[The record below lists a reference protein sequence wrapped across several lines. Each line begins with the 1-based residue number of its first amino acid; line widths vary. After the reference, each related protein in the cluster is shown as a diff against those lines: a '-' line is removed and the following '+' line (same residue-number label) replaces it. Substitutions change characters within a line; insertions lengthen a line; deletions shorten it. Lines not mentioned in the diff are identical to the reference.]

1 VVDLGTGDGK
11 AVLARAAADPSSLV
25 IGIDAVAPA
34 LAAAARRAGR
44 PP

>member
-11 AVLARAAADPSSLV
+11 AVLARAAAEPASLV
-25 IGIDAVAPA
+25 VGVDAVATA
-34 LAAAARRAGR
+34 TAAAARRAGR